1 MSGWRRRRFV
11 GATAAAGAAAAVAPR
26 GVLGANERINLALIG
41 GGGRGMQLWE
51 RFLAQPDVNPV
62 AVCDVYEPFRRRAAA
77 AGGRSLPA
85 EKDFRR
91 ILDRRDVDAVVIATP
106 DHWHALQAVA
116 ACRAGKDAYVEKPL
130 SLTVREGRRMVQA
143 AREQKRVVQ
152 TGSQQ
157 RSGAHYARAVTLVQE
172 GAIGEVHKVTAGF
185 TRNVMPGFTPR
196 ELQGGLTPE
205 LDWDL
210 WLGPAPA
217 VPFDPFRCIYHFRW
231 FWSHSGGQMT
241 NWGAHDLDI
250 VRWAL
255 GAAAPASVSGFG
267 GRFALQDGGET
278 PDVQEVLYHFP
289 EARLGG
295 GPSMRPG
302 CVVSWTVREVG
313 AARGEPIVFH
323 GTKGSLALSR
333 RGFAVTPEV
342 WKADSKNEKPAMD
355 PLEGRA
361 GPEMDAAHV
370 RNFLDCVK
378 SRARPAADVEDGH
391 LTAAM
396 CHLGNISTRL
406 GRGLRWDAAREELLG
421 DAEASARLHYEY
433 RAPWVL

>member
-1 MSGWRRRRFV
+1 MSGWSRRRFV
-11 GATAAAGAAAAVAPR
+11 GAAAAAGAAAALSPR
-26 GVLGANERINLALIG
+26 RVRGANERINVALIG
-41 GGGRGMQLWE
+41 CGGRGTQVWE

-62 AVCDVYEPFRRRAAA
+62 AVCDVYEPFRRRAAQ
-77 AGGRSLPA
+77 AGGRSLPL

-91 ILDRRDVDAVVIATP
+91 ILDRADVDAVVIATP
-106 DHWHALQAVA
+106 DHWHALQTVA
-116 ACRAGKDAYVEKPL
+116 ACQAGKDVYVEKPL

-143 AREQKRVVQ
+143 ARDHKRVVQ

-157 RSGAHYARAVTLVQE
+157 RSGAHYARAVKLVQD

-185 TRNVMPGFTPR
+185 TRNVMPGFAPR
-196 ELQGGLTPE
+196 ELQGGLTAD

-231 FWSHSGGQMT
+231 FWSYSGGQMT

-255 GAAAPASVSGFG
+255 GARAPAAVAGFG
-267 GRFALQDGGET
+267 GRFALKGGET

-295 GPSMRPG
+295 GPASAKG
-302 CVVSWTVREVG
+302 CVVSWTVREIG

-333 RGFAVTPEV
+333 RGFTVVPEV
-342 WKADSKNEKPAMD
+342 WKADSQNEKPAMEAMEE
-355 PLEGRA
+355 PGA
-361 GPEMDAAHV
+361 EMDAAHV

-378 SRARPAADVEDGH
+378 SRNRPAADVEDGH
-391 LTAAM
+391 LTATV
-396 CHLGNISTRL
+396 CHLGNIATRL
-406 GRGLRWDAAREELLG
+406 GRGLRWDAEQEAFLA
-421 DAEASARLHYEY
+421 DAEANARLHYEY
-433 RAPWVL
+433 RRPWKL